1 MFLCVENDPVLFE
14 EYKLTKDE
22 LNRCRKRLLAIEP
35 DLCIAEEES
44 PEDLDWEDVFLFV
57 GDKNMIIC
65 LIPSFNEINT
75 PSIYV
80 LSNERDYELDDKGVF
95 DFLTQLYEKRPDFRL
110 PNRRPVLDSNA
121 HSLTGLIFHVA
132 CFLTNSPEE
141 PESCASYDNYN
152 PRVQPTSKDFDIDE
166 ATRLVHIVLT
176 TMYNY
181 PESYNLSAEDFD
193 DLSSFGNEFANSA
206 LLRDI

>member
-1 MFLCVENDPVLFE
+1 MFLCVEKDPVLFE

-35 DLCIAEEES
+35 NLCIAEEEC
-44 PEDLDWEDVFLFV
+44 PEDADLVDVFLFV
-57 GDKNMIIC
+57 GDGNKIIC

-95 DFLTQLYEKRPDFRL
+95 DFLTHLYEEGPDFRL
-110 PNRRPVLDSNA
+110 PNRRPVLDSHV

-132 CFLTNSPEE
+132 CFLTNSPGE
-141 PESCASYDNYN
+141 PEICASYDNYN
-152 PRVQPTSKDFDIDE
+152 PRVQPTSKKIDIDE